1 MVVLKLNS
9 HKKKMIAP
17 IIITII
23 VVFQQVTKIARA
35 LALVFFM
42 LPFTVAIIKL
52 Y

>member
-23 VVFQQVTKIARA
+23 VVFRQVTKIARA
-35 LALVFFM
+35 KTLAFFYID
-42 LPFTVAIIKL
+42 F
-52 Y
+52 